1 MEEDAMSKH
10 LSSTAMPVATAA
22 SWFMAMALASAQEPN
37 RLNGAD
43 LFVDLEQ
50 YVGKQ
55 VILVDAGVVGATDS
69 GAFVRAGGV
78 MFYVN
83 GKDIDR
89 ETFQFFLTNCTG
101 RRLFAWPYGG
111 VIVKDICKVPLSVI
125 PTAMKTDFSFPV
137 LKSVRIAKP
146 QGNQEPTSR

>member
-1 MEEDAMSKH
+1 MMKEDVMSKD
-10 LSSTAMPVATAA
+10 LSSTALPIAMAA
-22 SWFMAMALASAQEPN
+22 SWFMAMALASAQEPE

-43 LFVDLEQ
+43 LFIDLDR

-55 VILVDAGVVGATDS
+55 VILVDAGVAGATNS
-69 GAFVRAGGV
+69 EAFVRAGRV

-89 ETFQFFLTNCTG
+89 EAFQFFLTNCTG

-111 VIVKDICKVPLSVI
+111 LIVKDICKVPLSVI
-125 PTAMKTDFSFPV
+125 PTTIKTDFSFPV
-137 LKSVRIAKP
+137 LKSVRIARP
-146 QGNQEPTSR
+146 F

>member
-1 MEEDAMSKH
+1 MMEEDVMSKD
-10 LSSTAMPVATAA
+10 LSSIALPIAMAA
-22 SWFMAMALASAQEPN
+22 SWFMAMALASAQEPE

-43 LFVDLEQ
+43 LFIDLDR

-55 VILVDAGVVGATDS
+55 VILVDAGVAGATNS
-69 GAFVRAGGV
+69 EAFVRAGRV

-89 ETFQFFLTNCTG
+89 EAFQFFLTNCTG

-111 VIVKDICKVPLSVI
+111 LIVKDICKVPLSVI
-125 PTAMKTDFSFPV
+125 PTTIKTDFSFPV
-137 LKSVRIAKP
+137 LKSVRIARP
-146 QGNQEPTSR
+146 F